1 MTGLEILGAIAAAI
15 ASIVAGYL
23 GYKQHLTTKKL
34 EERQEENIQE
44 RTFVK
49 DLMERVDKLDARQD
63 TLQDRLIQTINKSDE
78 DRRKLAIE
86 YDARIEQIRKE
97 MRRLID
103 DAQFE
108 LATWRDKYFTLIE
121 QYQHLKIEYATLDV
135 KFDKLDKEYQE
146 LRTLYRR
153 RVGDPMPDEPV
164 RTSPDISQTP

>member
-1 MTGLEILGAIAAAI
+1 MTGFEIIGAIVAGI
-15 ASIVAGYL
+15 ASIVATYFGYR
-23 GYKQHLTTKKL
+23 QHQTTKQL
-34 EERQEENIQE
+34 EERQEEHVQE

-78 DRRKLAIE
+78 DRRKLALE
-86 YDARIEQIRKE
+86 YDQRIDQIRKE

-121 QYQHLKIEYATLDV
+121 EYQKLKIEYATLDV
-135 KFDKLDKEYQE
+135 KFDRLDKEYQE
-146 LRTLYRR
+146 LRIMYRR
-153 RVGDPMPDEPV
+153 RVGDPLPDEPV
-164 RTSPDISQTP
+164 RTSPDIGQTP